1 LFLALQSY
9 AKMPEKRMR
18 NESPTGSEPEITL
31 LLTAWREGDSTAL
44 ERLVPVVYRE
54 LRRIAGNFM
63 RRQDRGHTLQ
73 ATALI
78 NEAYLRLVDSDK
90 VNWQSRTH
98 FFAVSAQLMRRVLV
112 DSARQK
118 NSQKRGG
125 DHLRITLDD
134 RIDIPLG
141 DQTDLVSLDEALSRL
156 NKLSSRQSQVVELR
170 YFGGLT
176 ESQIAET
183 LKVSERTVRRDW
195 NLARTW
201 LYRELQQR
209 P

>member
-1 LFLALQSY
+1 
-9 AKMPEKRMR
+9 MPEKRMR

-156 NKLSSRQSQVVELR
+156 NKLSSRQS
-170 YFGGLT
+170 
-176 ESQIAET
+176 
-183 LKVSERTVRRDW
+183 
-195 NLARTW
+195 
-201 LYRELQQR
+201 
-209 P
+209 